1 MAGFTDS
8 EESCASRSRPWYEAA
23 AARGDAD
30 GLYNVGSLLDDA
42 GTDPVRARALL
53 TEAAE
58 MGSFTAQYALGAMLI
73 DGRGCEG
80 GAPDVQ
86 GAERWFGAGAAQG
99 CYRSQC
105 GMARVRASRNE
116 LNEAFGWMLQA
127 AEQRANLGLSYLH
140 GTAGAPQDEAA
151 AERWIREAAE
161 AGHPRAQLT
170 MGRLALW
177 RAKSEAVRGAR
188 ESHDEVGSRAASA
201 GGVSEAEAEAWALD
215 RQAMREARE
224 AEARE
229 AWEAEAALWLQ
240 LAAAQGQHEATWPL
254 VRLRVRQRDLL
265 GACRAVAAW
274 WRWSEDGEVIQ
285 SFLFKVKAALA
296 LGASAGFA
304 LIASAS

>member
-1 MAGFTDS
+1 
-8 EESCASRSRPWYEAA
+8 
-23 AARGDAD
+23 
-30 GLYNVGSLLDDA
+30 
-42 GTDPVRARALL
+42 
-53 TEAAE
+53 

-105 GMARVRASRNE
+105 GMARVCASRNE
-116 LNEAFGWMLQA
+116 LSEAFGWMLHA
-127 AEQRANLGLSYLH
+127 AEQRANLDVGYKVGLSYLH

-170 MGRLALW
+170 MGQLALW
-177 RAKSEAVRGAR
+177 RATWSSSSRASTSASTAKSEAVRGAR

-201 GGVSEAEAEAWALD
+201 GVSSEAEAEAWALD
-215 RQAMREARE
+215 RQAMKE
-224 AEARE
+224 AEEAEVRE
-229 AWEAEAALWLQ
+229 AWEAEAELWLQ